1 MPLEAWTDIRI
12 RTDSRVDESQPLF
25 WRGARTD
32 GLPMFA
38 GSHGWHSGDDP
49 PTVKDMIIET
59 DTLLTAATEL
69 RNTLV
74 DPPLSV
80 ELPGAADARAQAASA
95 VQQLDDY
102 VLPRLRDVDAPIL
115 AVVGG
120 STGAGK
126 STLVNSLVGS
136 EVSRPGVLR
145 PTTRSPVLVH
155 HPEARRWFS
164 DDRILP
170 GLSRVQG
177 GSSESSDHLSLV
189 SLDTVPAALAL
200 LDAPDIDSVV
210 DANRAMAAQ
219 LLDAADLWL
228 FVTTAARYGDAVPW
242 EFLRRAVARGVAVG
256 VVLNRV
262 PPGAGAEIGPHLDE
276 MLRAEGLGLAPT
288 FTVEE
293 QSLID
298 GRLPAH
304 AVQPITGWIQSLA
317 ADQQARAALIRRTLT
332 GTIAELAARADR
344 VAAAIEYQ
352 DEMVGWFDDRARDAF
367 ARAVWNI
374 AVDVRDGTVM
384 RGEVLARWQDVVGTG
399 ELLRSLQSSIG
410 RFRDRV
416 SSAVTRRPPNAE
428 RFQGAVTS
436 GVEAVVLERVAEAV
450 DETVGQWRSQ
460 PAGAALLATCERDD
474 VDLTRPAPDLAR
486 RTERMVRDW
495 QDGLVDL
502 LGRESVG
509 KQRSAK
515 VLSYG
520 VNGVALVLMVGVFAQ
535 TGGLTGAEVAIA
547 GGSSA
552 VGQKLVEALLG
563 DQAVRRL
570 TAQARDDLEQRI
582 DTLLD
587 AEAARFDLALAR
599 HRAPERADR
608 LREVSQQLRA
618 GVTP

>member
-1 MPLEAWTDIRI
+1 
-12 RTDSRVDESQPLF
+12 
-25 WRGARTD
+25 
-32 GLPMFA
+32 
-38 GSHGWHSGDDP
+38 
-49 PTVKDMIIET
+49 
-59 DTLLTAATEL
+59 LLTAATEL
-69 RNTLV
+69 RDTLV
-74 DPPLSV
+74 EVPLSV
-80 ELPGAADARAQAASA
+80 ELPGADDARVQAASA
-95 VQQLDDY
+95 VRQLDDY
-102 VLPRLRDVDAPIL
+102 VLPRLRDVDAPVL

-155 HPEARRWFS
+155 HPDAKRWFH

-170 GLSRVQG
+170 GLARVEG
-177 GSSESSDHLSLV
+177 GSSESSDHLALV
-189 SLDTVPAALAL
+189 SLDTVPASLAL

-210 DANRAMAAQ
+210 DANRAVAAQ

-242 EFLRRAVARGVAVG
+242 EFLRRAVARGVVVG

-293 QSLID
+293 QPLTD

-304 AVQPITGWIQSLA
+304 AVQPITSWLQSLA
-317 ADQQARAALIRRTLT
+317 ADQQVRSELIRGTLR
-332 GTIAELAARADR
+332 GTIAELASRSER
-344 VAAAIEYQ
+344 VAVAIEYQ
-352 DEMVGWFDDRARDAF
+352 HEMVGWFDDRARDAF
-367 ARAVWNI
+367 RRAVWNI

-384 RGEVLARWQDVVGTG
+384 RGEVLSRWQDVVGTG

-416 SSAVTRRPPNAE
+416 TSTITRRPPNAE

-436 GVEAVVLERVAEAV
+436 GVEAVVLERVAEAI

-460 PAGAALLATCERDD
+460 PSGAALLAHCEARGI
-474 VDLTRPAPDLAR
+474 DLTRPSPDLAQ

-495 QDGLVDL
+495 QAGLVDL
-502 LGRESVG
+502 LRRESVG

-535 TGGLTGAEVAIA
+535 TGGLTGAEVVIA
-547 GGSSA
+547 GGSTA
-552 VGQKLVEALLG
+552 MGQKLVEALLG

-570 TAQARDDLEQRI
+570 TAQARSDLEQRI
-582 DTLLD
+582 DTLL
-587 AEAARFDLALAR
+587 AGEAARFDDALAG

-608 LREVSQQLRA
+608 LRELSQRLRA
-618 GVTP
+618 GASA

>member
-1 MPLEAWTDIRI
+1 
-12 RTDSRVDESQPLF
+12 
-25 WRGARTD
+25 
-32 GLPMFA
+32 
-38 GSHGWHSGDDP
+38 
-49 PTVKDMIIET
+49 MIIDT
-59 DTLLTAATEL
+59 DALLTAATEL
-69 RNTLV
+69 SETLV
-74 DPPLSV
+74 ELSLSV
-80 ELPGAADARAQAASA
+80 ELPGAESARSQAASA

-102 VLPRLRDVDAPIL
+102 VLPRLRDVDAPVL

-155 HPEARRWFS
+155 HPDARRWFS

-170 GLSRVQG
+170 GLSRGDG
-177 GSSESSDHLSLV
+177 GSSESSVHLSLV
-189 SLDTVPAALAL
+189 SLDTVPTALAL

-293 QSLID
+293 QPLTD

-304 AVQPITGWIQSLA
+304 AVQPITSWIHSLA
-317 ADQQARAALIRRTLT
+317 ADQEARAELIRRSLH
-332 GTIAELAARADR
+332 GTIAELATRSER
-344 VAAAIEYQ
+344 VAVAIQYQ
-352 DEMVGWFDDRARDAF
+352 DEMVSWFDDRARDAF
-367 ARAVWNI
+367 QRAVWNI

-384 RGEVLARWQDVVGTG
+384 RGEVLSRWQDVVGTG

-410 RFRDRV
+410 RFRDRIT
-416 SSAVTRRPPNAE
+416 SAVTRRPPNAE

-436 GVEAVVLERVAEAV
+436 GVEAVVLERVAEAI
-450 DETVGQWRSQ
+450 DEIVGQWRSQ
-460 PAGAALLATCERDD
+460 QAGSALLAECELRG
-474 VDLTRPAPDLAR
+474 VDLTRPSPDLAQ

-495 QDGLVDL
+495 QAGLVDL
-502 LGRESVG
+502 LRRESVG

-520 VNGVALVLMVGVFAQ
+520 VNGLALVLMVGVFAQ

-552 VGQKLVEALLG
+552 MGQKLVEALLG
-563 DQAVRRL
+563 EQAVRRL
-570 TAQARDDLEQRI
+570 TAQAREELEQRI
-582 DTLLD
+582 DELLD
-587 AEAARFDLALAR
+587 VEAARFDDALSR
-599 HRAPERADR
+599 HRAPELAAR
-608 LREVSQQLRA
+608 LRDLSQRLRA
-618 GVTP
+618 GVTA